1 MHVQSRLDTYFNKDI
16 HRTVQYFLV
25 YDKDKE
31 KKDFKNVMSFRG
43 IFVQF
48 TRQWRIIDNGE
59 SLVKI
64 LQNFLN
70 LRQNIIYY
78 ITQSFTFI
86 YALMFCKR
94 MGSKFHRTIK
104 LGLLKGLTP

>member
-1 MHVQSRLDTYFNKDI
+1 MVHAT
-16 HRTVQYFLV
+16 FL
-25 YDKDKE
+25 K
-31 KKDFKNVMSFRG
+31 FHT
-43 IFVQF
+43 QL

-86 YALMFCKR
+86 YALMFGKA
-94 MGSKFHRTIK
+94 IK
-104 LGLLKGLTP
+104 LGLLKRLTP